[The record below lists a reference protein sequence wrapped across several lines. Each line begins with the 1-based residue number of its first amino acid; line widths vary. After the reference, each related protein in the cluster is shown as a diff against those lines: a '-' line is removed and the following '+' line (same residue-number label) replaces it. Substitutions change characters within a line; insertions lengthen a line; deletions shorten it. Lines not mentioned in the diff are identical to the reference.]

1 MVTDPADA
9 CGAPRVREARGLRF
23 SLYEWGAPGRSPV
36 LLLHSLAAHS
46 HWFDWTAPPLGRRRH
61 VLALDLRGHGGSAWT
76 EPAAYAFDDYLG
88 DIVAV
93 LDALGW
99 RAPAVIGHSM
109 GGYLGALLAARHPER
124 VAALVIADM
133 LTGWG
138 DAQARRAKEQA
149 GRAAPVFSSP
159 AEAAARFRLA
169 PPRRGRRARGSRI
182 SAPRGWSSGAPAG
195 GSTP

>member
-1 MVTDPADA
+1 M
-9 CGAPRVREARGLRF
+9 
-23 SLYEWGAPGRSPV
+23 
-36 LLLHSLAAHS
+36 
-46 HWFDWTAPPLGRRRH
+46 
-61 VLALDLRGHGGSAWT
+61 LALDLRGHGGSAWT

-169 PPRRGRRARGSRI
+169 PPETRAPRTRLEHLGAAGVVERRPGVWEHAFDRRVFDHPGSIRGRSCRRSPARRSS
-182 SAPRGWSSGAPAG
+182 SAAPGAP
-195 GSTP
+195 S